1 MTDVRCTAPIAF
13 ADVVDYWAGELPR
26 TAADEMEEH
35 VFTCA
40 ECAHQ
45 LAEAEALARTIV
57 AVIRKGRFHSIV
69 TDALLNC
76 LAREGVRIR
85 MYALD
90 PGDVVPCSIWADDD
104 LIVTRIRADFASV
117 DAVTIVRRRASGE
130 EIDRVSGVAVRP
142 GQREIIDAISASLL
156 RHLPSIRVHLT
167 VTARAAR
174 RELTLGDYTLGHAGS
189 FDRSSA
195 DL

>member
-1 MTDVRCTAPIAF
+1 MTDVRCSAPILF
-13 ADVVDYWAGELPR
+13 ADVVDYWTGELAR
-26 TAADEMEEH
+26 ATADEMEEH

-45 LAEAEALARTIV
+45 LAEGEALARAIV

-69 TDALLNC
+69 TDALLNR

-90 PGDVVPCSIWADDD
+90 PGDVVPCSIFADDD
-104 LIVTRIRADFASV
+104 LIVTRIRADFAGV
-117 DAVTIVRRRASGE
+117 GAVTIVRRRASGE
-130 EIDRVSGVAVRP
+130 EIDRLSDVAVRP
-142 GQREIIDAISASLL
+142 GQREIIDATSASLL
-156 RHLPSIRVHLT
+156 RDLPSIRVHLT
-167 VTARAAR
+167 VTARAPSG
-174 RELTLGDYTLGHAGS
+174 EQTLGDYILEHTGS